1 MSNNNPMLPLFYM
14 EAEIQFP
21 VLKDNLSLFLDKS
34 KFDSE
39 KLMKSIGS
47 FKGAAKIAGLNSVF
61 ENTMA
66 IEYLL
71 ESYIKQEFDIENECA
86 AAIKNTLSIYEQI
99 ILLKDT
105 ESDSLSNL
113 ENELSKLTTKIQF
126 EKSTIDP
133 QTKKQSKPIQKDTQ
147 KKKSAADLSMLDLFR
162 IESESQTLIMSDT
175 LVALEDNPHDPALL
189 ETLMRA
195 AHSFKGAARMVGID
209 HAVSIGHVM
218 EDVFVAA
225 QNNKLT
231 VSSDNMDILLATVD
245 LLANMAKSTSDDYDA
260 WCQQHTNEIENAN
273 SAVKAILDG
282 ESENSDITANKIS
295 ISEKSDDDT
304 NITNTPAEQTQNS
317 TQTNNGSV
325 RVSTNN
331 LNKLFG
337 ISSEAQMESRWLQPY
352 SASLLQIKKQQT
364 DLITLMD
371 SLREHLVDLD
381 ANEAAID
388 TMNAAHQKAG
398 LCRELMSQ
406 RLIELENYDRRS
418 NNLSHRLNSEI
429 IKIRMRPFS
438 DGTKGFTRLVRDV
451 SRSLDKDIRLK
462 IKGLNTQ
469 VDRDILDKLQAPLNH
484 LLRNAIDHGI
494 EDKDER
500 VKSKKS
506 ETATITLEAVHTS
519 GMLSIKVEDDG
530 RGIDLDK
537 LRTKLIKKKLVSSEM
552 ASKLSESELLDFL
565 FLPNFSTRD
574 SVTEISGRGVGLDVV
589 HTALQEMRGTIR
601 ATTTFGKGM
610 SFIFQL
616 PLTLS
621 VIRALLVNINDEVY
635 AFPLAHINKTLK
647 INSQQIETM
656 EGRQYFTMG
665 SNHVGLITAHQILD
679 LKQNQARHEDIPV
692 IILGDRLNNYAVVVD
707 EFLGERN
714 LAVHIIDQRLGK
726 IQNISSAS
734 ITENGDPLLIFDVED
749 MLRSIDILLSDGRV
763 KNISNQ
769 DLSEESGPK
778 KATKRILV
786 VDDSIT
792 VRETERSLLENEGY
806 NVEVAVDGMDG
817 WNATRTEQYD
827 LIISDVDMPRMNGF
841 ELVENIKNDER
852 FKDIPVIIV
861 SYKDREEDRMRGLDV
876 GADYYLTKGSFHDDT
891 FIEAVTDLIGEAQ

>member
-1 MSNNNPMLPLFYM
+1 
-14 EAEIQFP
+14 
-21 VLKDNLSLFLDKS
+21 
-34 KFDSE
+34 
-39 KLMKSIGS
+39 
-47 FKGAAKIAGLNSVF
+47 
-61 ENTMA
+61 
-66 IEYLL
+66 
-71 ESYIKQEFDIENECA
+71 
-86 AAIKNTLSIYEQI
+86 
-99 ILLKDT
+99 
-105 ESDSLSNL
+105 
-113 ENELSKLTTKIQF
+113 
-126 EKSTIDP
+126 
-133 QTKKQSKPIQKDTQ
+133 
-147 KKKSAADLSMLDLFR
+147 
-162 IESESQTLIMSDT
+162 
-175 LVALEDNPHDPALL
+175 
-189 ETLMRA
+189 
-195 AHSFKGAARMVGID
+195 
-209 HAVSIGHVM
+209 
-218 EDVFVAA
+218 
-225 QNNKLT
+225 
-231 VSSDNMDILLATVD
+231 
-245 LLANMAKSTSDDYDA
+245 
-260 WCQQHTNEIENAN
+260 
-273 SAVKAILDG
+273 
-282 ESENSDITANKIS
+282 
-295 ISEKSDDDT
+295 
-304 NITNTPAEQTQNS
+304 
-317 TQTNNGSV
+317 
-325 RVSTNN
+325 
-331 LNKLFG
+331 
-337 ISSEAQMESRWLQPY
+337 
-352 SASLLQIKKQQT
+352 
-364 DLITLMD
+364 
-371 SLREHLVDLD
+371 
-381 ANEAAID
+381 
-388 TMNAAHQKAG
+388 
-398 LCRELMSQ
+398 
-406 RLIELENYDRRS
+406 
-418 NNLSHRLNSEI
+418 
-429 IKIRMRPFS
+429 
-438 DGTKGFTRLVRDV
+438 
-451 SRSLDKDIRLK
+451 
-462 IKGLNTQ
+462 
-469 VDRDILDKLQAPLNH
+469 
-484 LLRNAIDHGI
+484 
-494 EDKDER
+494 
-500 VKSKKS
+500 
-506 ETATITLEAVHTS
+506 
-519 GMLSIKVEDDG
+519 
-530 RGIDLDK
+530 
-537 LRTKLIKKKLVSSEM
+537 
-552 ASKLSESELLDFL
+552 
-565 FLPNFSTRD
+565 
-574 SVTEISGRGVGLDVV
+574 
-589 HTALQEMRGTIR
+589 MRGTIR

-734 ITENGDPLLIFDVED
+734 LTENGDPLLIFDVED